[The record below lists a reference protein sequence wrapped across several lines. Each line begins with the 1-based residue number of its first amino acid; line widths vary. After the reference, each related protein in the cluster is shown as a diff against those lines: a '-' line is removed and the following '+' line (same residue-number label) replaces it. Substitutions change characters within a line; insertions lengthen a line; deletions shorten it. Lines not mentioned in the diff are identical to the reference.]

1 MMNPPSQKDFNDK
14 FFINTNK
21 YNLRQSQ
28 IPLIVDIKDTGSDT
42 ALTGGTTFRAKL
54 NEPIIIDKLS
64 EVYLDNFMTINSLFG
79 NTPANAAFAIK
90 INEFS
95 SKTAGASTDQTTRG
109 TIQSKL
115 LIPNENINTDNF
127 DSLVVH
133 KGKKMNYVCEINP
146 TKIHEISGTITNIEG
161 NSIFGTSSGEQ
172 INIIS
177 LETDTSEV
185 IAAGTKVH
193 FFAAGSSGSS
203 TILIEATVTLGMA
216 LGADTLYYT
225 IDSKGTAG
233 IDFATALVLDFGLSG
248 AAGALATIGTAHTT
262 TTNSNISGVNPRA
275 LLEFLI
281 VEK

>member
-1 MMNPPSQKDFNDK
+1 
-14 FFINTNK
+14 
-21 YNLRQSQ
+21 
-28 IPLIVDIKDTGSDT
+28 
-42 ALTGGTTFRAKL
+42 
-54 NEPIIIDKLS
+54 
-64 EVYLDNFMTINSLFG
+64 MTINSLFG
-79 NTPANAAFAIK
+79 NTPENAAFAIK

-177 LETDTSEV
+177 LETTTS
-185 IAAGTKVH
+185 K
-193 FFAAGSSGSS
+193 
-203 TILIEATVTLGMA
+203 LL
-216 LGADTLYYT
+216 
-225 IDSKGTAG
+225 
-233 IDFATALVLDFGLSG
+233 
-248 AAGALATIGTAHTT
+248 
-262 TTNSNISGVNPRA
+262 
-275 LLEFLI
+275 LLEQKFTFLLLGHPDQ
-281 VEK
+281 VQSLLKQL

>member
-95 SKTAGASTDQTTRG
+95 SKTAVASTDQTTRG

-115 LIPNENINTDNF
+115 LIPNENNDTDNF

-172 INIIS
+172 INLIS
-177 LETDTSEV
+177 LATVMSEV
-185 IAAGTKVH
+185 ITAGTKVH
-193 FFAAGSSGSS
+193 FFAAGSTGSS
-203 TILIEATVTLGMA
+203 QILIEATATIGMA
-216 LGADTLYYT
+216 IGAEALYYT
-225 IDSKGTAG
+225 IDSKGSP
-233 IDFATALVLDFGLSG
+233 DFSTALVLDFGLSG
-248 AAGALATIGTAHTT
+248 AAGASATIGTAHTT

>member
-1 MMNPPSQKDFNDK
+1 MLKYITILICDKIVCFLIFSSKLILYKDDESSSQKDFNDK

-95 SKTAGASTDQTTRG
+95 SKTAGASTDQTTRC

-146 TKIHEISGTITNIEG
+146 TKIHENIW
-161 NSIFGTSSGEQ
+161 NNYQ
-172 INIIS
+172 
-177 LETDTSEV
+177 
-185 IAAGTKVH
+185 
-193 FFAAGSSGSS
+193 
-203 TILIEATVTLGMA
+203 
-216 LGADTLYYT
+216 Y
-225 IDSKGTAG
+225 
-233 IDFATALVLDFGLSG
+233 
-248 AAGALATIGTAHTT
+248 
-262 TTNSNISGVNPRA
+262 RR
-275 LLEFLI
+275 
-281 VEK
+281 